1 MQRCKNYAEF
11 ELLSLKLFFIIFH
24 TGLTTLASEE
34 RLLLVRFIVFILQ
47 KNAADTEF
55 LQPGGRFDG
64 ELFVPLLTV
73 GI

>member
-1 MQRCKNYAEF
+1 M
-11 ELLSLKLFFIIFH
+11 IFH
-24 TGLTTLASEE
+24 TGLTTLALEE

-64 ELFVPLLTV
+64 ELFAPLLTV